1 VRAIYCYAMQLLERD
16 NALTALERARES
28 AGRGEGRVVY
38 VTGEPGIGK
47 SSLVELFVEQLDPET
62 RVLLGTC
69 DDLSVPRPL
78 GPIRDLSGSVS
89 APLERALAGGAAPHE
104 LQSLLLAEL
113 EQPPRPTVLVLED
126 VHWADDATC
135 DAITV
140 IGRRIASL
148 PALLVLTFRAGEAPP
163 GHPLHAAIGA
173 IRADDTFVLELAP
186 LSEGAVASLAGDD
199 ARGLFAATGG
209 NPFYVTE
216 LLAWGPEEQLP
227 PSVANAVLGRA
238 ARLDPDS
245 QELLQLVS
253 VVPTRMRASLLDVLM
268 ADWAAAAEE
277 PERRH
282 LLEVGPTSVR
292 FRHELARNAIGSSLP
307 TSVRRGLHARIV
319 RALLD
324 GGADPSDV
332 VHHAEA
338 AGDEEVVA
346 EYALLAA
353 RRAAALDSN
362 REAYTHFRRAVDFAE
377 RLDEIEQ
384 AALQEELAGAAYL
397 TGRLDDAFHG
407 IERAIEIYRGLG
419 EIEALG
425 RCTRVLSRF
434 HWFAGD
440 GAPARHKAHEA
451 IAILEPLGES
461 VELARAY
468 SGLSQLSMLAQD
480 VEAAT
485 IWGYRALDLA
495 RRLGDQNTFAHALVN
510 IGTAKMQLDARECG
524 TLLEAHMIA
533 DACGSREEATRA
545 LTNLAYTSMAWA
557 RPQAA
562 LDYARRALAYAEEH
576 EAHLFASYIS
586 ASIAW
591 LLLRAGQWPEAE
603 RLAVRELERGISV
616 PGIVARTVLAELA
629 VRRGDDDAAMRLVEL
644 ASQAERAGDLQRIV
658 PVLELETELGLTSGR
673 AMPVA
678 RLERLVADARAH
690 GGLVGWSSYRIAA
703 FAALAG
709 LELEVDP
716 PAEPPFSAMAE
727 RNWAAAADAFGRV
740 GWGYDRALMLS
751 LLDDEDSLVEAL
763 ETARSLGAVPLA
775 RRAAGRMRAL
785 GLRVPRG
792 PREATRANAAGLTAR
807 QLEVLE
813 LLVDGL
819 TNAEIAD
826 RLVVSPR
833 TAEHHVAAVLAKLG
847 ASTRREAAR
856 RASRLHLL
864 SLVLSA

>member
-1 VRAIYCYAMQLLERD
+1 MELLERD
-16 NALTALERARES
+16 NALAALVRACDS

-47 SSLVELFVEQLDPET
+47 SSLVGRFVEQLDPET

-78 GPIRDLSGSVS
+78 GPIRDLAGSVS
-89 APLERALAGGAAPHE
+89 RPLEAALAGGAAPHE
-104 LQSLLLAEL
+104 LQTLLLAEL
-113 EQPPRPTVLVLED
+113 ELPPRPTVLVLED

-140 IGRRIASL
+140 IGRRIATL

-163 GHPLHAAIGA
+163 RHPLHGAIGA
-173 IRADDTFVLELAP
+173 IRADDTYVLELAP
-186 LSEGAVASLAGDD
+186 LSADAVASLAGDD

-238 ARLDPDS
+238 GRLDVDS
-245 QELLQLVS
+245 QALLQLVS
-253 VVPTRMRASLLDVLM
+253 VVPTRVRTSLLDALM
-268 ADWAAAAEE
+268 PGWAAAAEE

-319 RALLD
+319 RVLLESR
-324 GGADPSDV
+324 ADPADV

-338 AGDEEVVA
+338 AGDEDVVA
-346 EYALLAA
+346 EYALRAA

-362 REAYTHFRRAVDFAE
+362 REAYTHFRRAVDFVD
-377 RLDEIEQ
+377 RLDDIEQ
-384 AALQEELAGAAYL
+384 AAIHEELASAAYL
-397 TGRLDDAFHG
+397 TGRLDEAF
-407 IERAIEIYRGLG
+407 RAIEQAIAIYRRLG
-419 EIEALG
+419 ETEALG

-434 HWFAGD
+434 HWFGGD
-440 GAPARHKAHEA
+440 GAPARRKAHEA

-461 VELARAY
+461 EELARAY

-480 VEAAT
+480 VEAAA

-495 RRLGDQNTFAHALVN
+495 QRLGDQDTRVHALVN
-510 IGTAKMQLDARECG
+510 IGTAKMQLRACEREM
-524 TLLEAHMIA
+524 LLEAHAIA
-533 DACGSREEATRA
+533 DASGRSEEATRA
-545 LTNLAYTSMAWA
+545 LANLAYTSLAWA

-562 LDYARRALAYAEEH
+562 LDYSRRALAYAEEH
-576 EAHLFASYIS
+576 ETHLIASYVS
-586 ASIAW
+586 ALIAW

-603 RLAVRELERGISV
+603 RLAVRELERGITV

-629 VRRGDDDAAMRLVEL
+629 VRRGDEDAVDRLADL
-644 ASQAERAGDLQRIV
+644 AAQAERAGDLQRII
-658 PVLELETELGLTSGR
+658 PVLELEIERALTCGD
-673 AMPVA
+673 AVPAA
-678 RLERLVADARAH
+678 RLEGIVADARAH
-690 GGLVGWSSYRIAA
+690 GGLVGWSLFRIAG
-703 FAALAG
+703 FAGLAG
-709 LELEVDP
+709 LELELDRP
-716 PAEPPFSAMAE
+716 DELPFSAMAE
-727 RNWAAAADAFGRV
+727 RDWHAAADAFGRI
-740 GWGYDRALMLS
+740 GWGYDRALMFS
-751 LLDDEDSLVEAL
+751 LLDDESSLVEAL
-763 ETARSLGAVPLA
+763 ETARSLGASPLA
-775 RRAAGRMRAL
+775 RRAAGRMREL

-813 LLVDGL
+813 LLAEGL

-826 RLVVSPR
+826 RLVVSTR

-847 ASTRREAAR
+847 VGSRRDAVR
-856 RASRLHLL
+856 LASRLHLL
-864 SLVLSA
+864 ALAGL